1 MKKLL
6 AILIAIS
13 VLGALV
19 SPKETAQSQP
29 QIENTPITAKI
40 SEPTSDEMNNLT
52 LAYINFKQGTINC
65 EKQQIDDWY
74 FAACQVVSLNGNSAP
89 QVWFYDAK
97 KDQTKRFY
105 ALTGNARTVY
115 GKYFKNEPMLGDYAD
130 TFGLPVPKNMDVA
143 KIAKTF
149 ETKMK

>member
-6 AILIAIS
+6 AILIAIG

-52 LAYINFKQGTINC
+52 LAISI
-65 EKQQIDDWY
+65 
-74 FAACQVVSLNGNSAP
+74 
-89 QVWFYDAK
+89 
-97 KDQTKRFY
+97 
-105 ALTGNARTVY
+105 
-115 GKYFKNEPMLGDYAD
+115 
-130 TFGLPVPKNMDVA
+130 
-143 KIAKTF
+143 
-149 ETKMK
+149 